1 MRLRKKQTKKEKKT
15 KASATGKKEKKKQQR
30 RACRDEE
37 KALVKTTPPGKEAST
52 GGKKKNGNEMDAD
65 KRNIK
70 RCTGPEHHQAVLSMD
85 ESPPSWWACDHLRKK
100 LTHEQS
106 PLMSAA
112 STTRLVCSIR

>member
-1 MRLRKKQTKKEKKT
+1 MRKRPSSRPPHQ
-15 KASATGKKEKKKQQR
+15 AR
-30 RACRDEE
+30 RHP
-37 KALVKTTPPGKEAST
+37 LVE
-52 GGKKKNGNEMDAD
+52 KKNGNEMDAD

>member
-1 MRLRKKQTKKEKKT
+1 MKKKT
-15 KASATGKKEKKKQQR
+15 KASATEKKKRKKKQQR